1 MYCQECGTGLNG
13 AAISD
18 FDGMCNAGA
27 TMYCRP
33 GQTPTYG
40 YAPAPI
46 AQVTPQPI
54 FGITD
59 DEIRRINTASPA
71 TGFVPSG
78 FWDRNAPQMTPPFV
92 PPSQDWV
99 PDPSRPAI
107 VGSMA
112 PAAYAA
118 QESAGI
124 MPLLIAAAAA
134 YFLS

>member
-1 MYCQECGTGLNG
+1 MYCSQCEMGLNG

-40 YAPAPI
+40 YTSAPI
-46 AQVTPQPI
+46 AQPVPQPR
-54 FGITD
+54 ITMD
-59 DEIRRINTASPA
+59 ILPGDPQYRGAPA

-78 FWDRNAPQMTPPFV
+78 FWDRNAPQMTPPFA
-92 PPSQDWV
+92 PPTQDWV
-99 PDPSRPAI
+99 PDPTRPAI

>member
-1 MYCQECGTGLNG
+1 MYCSDCDMMLDGAGLSWQAIDAIYGRPG
-13 AAISD
+13 AA
-18 FDGMCNAGA
+18 A
-27 TMYCRP
+27 
-33 GQTPTYG
+33 Q
-40 YAPAPI
+40 PI
-46 AQVTPQPI
+46 AQPAPQPI
-54 FGITD
+54 FGVTD
-59 DEIRRINTASPA
+59 DEIRRTNTTSPA
-71 TGFVPSG
+71 SGFVPSG

-92 PPSQDWV
+92 APSQDWV